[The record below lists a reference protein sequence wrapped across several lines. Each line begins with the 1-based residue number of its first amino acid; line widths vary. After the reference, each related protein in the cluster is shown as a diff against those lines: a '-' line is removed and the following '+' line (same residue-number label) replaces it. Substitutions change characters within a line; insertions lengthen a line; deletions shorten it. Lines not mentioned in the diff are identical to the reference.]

1 MKEASIEDFESNRWP
16 TVILTLWAMS
26 SDPYSSHK
34 VLYLLLKS
42 NLRLFYA
49 YLQRAALSSLS
60 LVCFMRYLRQFTT
73 SFCLCGLLLLSLAF
87 LAIQSHLQPLL
98 MAPFFRLPFL
108 IAIAD
113 VFQGILPLQKALFVD
128 LDLFFCNLDQKIQS
142 ADLLIFYQHNFLY
155 CILFWQSFLCASNK
169 IKLSNCVLLFPQA
182 RISFAICKIV
192 IFVHLQSVF
201 VASFCQNYYSVLSF
215 LSPTHLF
222 MEQLQFSNKSQERQ
236 TIQVQCVRKNT
247 LNMTNFGNLL
257 EQPDLIFLLLNS
269 WNSFVGQSGV
279 CFATLLLV

>member
-87 LAIQSHLQPLL
+87 LAI
-98 MAPFFRLPFL
+98 
-108 IAIAD
+108 
-113 VFQGILPLQKALFVD
+113 
-128 LDLFFCNLDQKIQS
+128 
-142 ADLLIFYQHNFLY
+142 
-155 CILFWQSFLCASNK
+155 
-169 IKLSNCVLLFPQA
+169 
-182 RISFAICKIV
+182 
-192 IFVHLQSVF
+192 
-201 VASFCQNYYSVLSF
+201 
-215 LSPTHLF
+215 
-222 MEQLQFSNKSQERQ
+222 
-236 TIQVQCVRKNT
+236 
-247 LNMTNFGNLL
+247 
-257 EQPDLIFLLLNS
+257 
-269 WNSFVGQSGV
+269 
-279 CFATLLLV
+279 